1 LTSQAKILII
11 LTLEIEKPI
20 TKTPENKFKVHT
32 KNPAGA
38 LAAMA
43 VAEDLAK
50 GHEVKIPSLG
60 ISLTLE
66 TTS

>member
-1 LTSQAKILII
+1 MEKEKTSTPTSEMKINVPPSRNI
-11 LTLEIEKPI
+11 
-20 TKTPENKFKVHT
+20 
-32 KNPAGA
+32 AGV

-60 ISLTLE
+60 ITLNSE
-66 TTS
+66 TTP